1 MSVKLEVILYS
12 PTYGQVINL
21 RNDTYFVLSISTD
34 YSFLQGGNNCRKV
47 EIRQVPDEMMC
58 GAERGRATN
67 PEREMISEKVLLFWS
82 QLKEEKDVVS

>member
-34 YSFLQGGNNCRKV
+34 YSFLQGGKNCSKV

-58 GAERGRATN
+58 GAERGKATN
-67 PEREMISEKVLLFWS
+67 LEREMISEKVLLFWS